1 MYFSKRTKILTILA
15 VIATLFALT
24 GCTNQPTSAKKVSET
39 ENSPFNTENAGAWR
53 NEENFLRMTNI
64 SEEVVPDGKLEIAN
78 FQGGEFPLPDRQ
90 AAYAFVILVHNTSDT
105 SQTATVTLSFAPII
119 RNTAE
124 VTAEIAWKDGA
135 IIDQLTLLCE
145 RKQKIGLLSTDD
157 GTFVSVYND
166 DGWRFSAQPD
176 IGESEDGEDAENGE
190 GKVPY
195 IISVGEIPAG
205 ETRTVFVPVGTVV
218 GTQ

>member
-1 MYFSKRTKILTILA
+1 MYFSKRTKILAILA

-24 GCTNQPTSAKKVSET
+24 GCANQPTSAKKVSET

-90 AAYAFVILVHNTSDT
+90 GAYAFVILVHNTSDT

-119 RNTAE
+119 RNAAE

-135 IIDQLTLLCE
+135 IRDQLTLLCE

-176 IGESEDGEDAENGE
+176 IGESEDGEEAENGE

-218 GTQ
+218 DTQ